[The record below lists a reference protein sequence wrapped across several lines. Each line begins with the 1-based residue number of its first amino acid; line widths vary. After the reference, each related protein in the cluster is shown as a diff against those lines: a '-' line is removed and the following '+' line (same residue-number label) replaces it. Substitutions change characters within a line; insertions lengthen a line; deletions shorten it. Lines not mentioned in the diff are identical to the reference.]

1 MQELPCYNDV
11 DWMMNCDHCN
21 RDLTTKKDYAHFVV
35 NKQMPSGQSIVF
47 TWAYCDAMCV
57 ALAWKVV
64 EQ

>member
-1 MQELPCYNDV
+1 
-11 DWMMNCDHCN
+11 MMNCDHCN

-35 NKQMPSGQSIVF
+35 NKQMNSGETMVF